1 MRGIFDQEQC
11 LGMAKEDD
19 LEAEEDHFIVSC
31 HVHHHRPLLCSSIF
45 PSYCSPISTRPT
57 NPKPNSHIF
66 FTNRNQSSKGRRRTV
81 LITNATANQND
92 KDKDQ
97 DSDSPGFNPFGFV
110 TDNPS
115 SRSAIQLPESPAE
128 AGNVGQMLN
137 VSSALFC
144 A

>member
-1 MRGIFDQEQC
+1 MVSLLHSTTLKLLTATTREIT
-11 LGMAKEDD
+11 MAGAWA
-19 LEAEEDHFIVSC
+19 LLSP
-31 HVHHHRPLLCSSIF
+31 PLNS
-45 PSYCSPISTRPT
+45 PSYYSPISTRPI

-66 FTNRNQSSKGRRRTV
+66 FANRNQSSKGRRRTV